1 MVSNPG
7 NELSGNSAGTP
18 KTRLAIIGTGI
29 AGLASGYFLKDTH
42 EITFFDV
49 NDYVGGHTNTVDVP
63 CPGGSF
69 PMDTGF
75 MVFNLATYPNLIR
88 FFKALDVP
96 YYPTDMS
103 FSVQHCPL
111 NLEWNGAGLNRV
123 FGQRKNLL
131 NVRFWRMLQQLMRFN
146 QESPQLLKDN
156 AWDDGIVLEKSIQE
170 YAQEKGYGEDFLTM
184 FLLPMSA
191 AIWSTDPDRMRAFPI
206 QALLRFFDNHGFFG
220 LDSHHQWYTVEGG
233 SQTYVKKLKPLL
245 NARFITEE
253 PVVSVE
259 ETGDGVKL
267 VSQNRQTQAFS
278 DHVFDQVIL
287 ATHADEA
294 LKMLTAPTALQ
305 QKLLSP
311 FQYEQNLTTIHTDS
325 NVMPKAPLCWA
336 SWNYRLAPDS
346 AGALQATTHYW
357 MNNLQKL
364 PTPVA
369 HFVSLNADHLI
380 SPEKVIQRIQYTH
393 PCFDV
398 ETLKAQHD
406 LPSLNTVSADQ
417 KIFFCGSYFRYGF
430 HEDAFTSAL
439 NLCRVILGDD
449 LWR

>member
-1 MVSNPG
+1 VEATSR
-7 NELSGNSAGTP
+7 SSIDTQKP
-18 KTRLAIIGTGI
+18 KLAIVGTGI

-49 NDYVGGHTNTVDVP
+49 NDYVGGHTNTVQVP
-63 CPGGSF
+63 YRDGMF

-88 FFKALDVP
+88 FFKELDVP

-123 FGQRKNLL
+123 FGQRKNIL
-131 NVRFWRMLQQLMRFN
+131 NLRFWRMLQQLMRFN
-146 QESPQLLKDN
+146 KESPQLLKDN
-156 AWDDGIVLEKSIQE
+156 VWDDGIVVEKSIQT
-170 YAQEKGYGEDFLTM
+170 YAEEKGYGEDFLTM

-206 QALLRFFDNHGFFG
+206 QALLRFFENHGFFG

-233 SQTYVKKLKPLL
+233 SQSYIQKLKPLL
-245 NARFITEE
+245 NARFITGE
-253 PVVSVE
+253 PVVSLE
-259 ETGDGVKL
+259 ETEKGVTL
-267 VSQNRQTQAFS
+267 VSQNGHTQALS
-278 DHVFDQVIL
+278 EQVFDRVIL
-287 ATHADEA
+287 ASHADEA
-294 LKMLTAPTALQ
+294 LKMLAKPTELQ

-325 NVMPKAPLCWA
+325 SVMPKAPLCWA
-336 SWNYRLAPDS
+336 SWNYRLAPDLS
-346 AGALQATTHYW
+346 GALQATTHYW

-364 PTPVA
+364 PTPTA

-380 SPEKVIQRIQYTH
+380 SPEKIIQQIHYTH
-393 PCFDV
+393 PRFDV
-398 ETLKAQHD
+398 ETLKAQHH
-406 LPSLNTVSADQ
+406 LPSLNKVSEQQ

-439 NLCRVILGDD
+439 TLCRVLLGDT